1 MALVRAPDMGVLYE
15 EFVGMHFKM
24 RNFRNDI
31 VHCSVSTEALQ
42 DKAASHDM
50 DQNDFAHIFE
60 TFHAEIEAIATRQ
73 YEAGERVPRVT
84 SAELLTPVL
93 I

>member
-31 VHCSVSTEALQ
+31 VHCSVGGAVNAGSHLRASAPR
-42 DKAASHDM
+42 AA
-50 DQNDFAHIFE
+50 
-60 TFHAEIEAIATRQ
+60 
-73 YEAGERVPRVT
+73 
-84 SAELLTPVL
+84 VL
-93 I
+93 R